1 MVAGAS
7 LSSSV
12 AKSPMATSFDSPSR
26 PVMVTFSSKMFSRV
40 IGWVSSTMV
49 TWARVPSISRMLE
62 SAS

>member
-1 MVAGAS
+1 
-7 LSSSV
+7 
-12 AKSPMATSFDSPSR
+12 MATSFDSPSR